1 MKLYD
6 VEQTIKKAGKE
17 QKTLSMLYARSSK
30 PGPRE
35 IEPYEIRDKDLFGY
49 DIDKQE
55 IRRFK
60 MDQIQSIEE
69 TQNDFDPRWDIKVE

>member
-17 QKTLSMLYARSSK
+17 QKTLSMLYARSSA

-35 IEPYEIRDKDLFGY
+35 VEPYEIRGTDFFGY

-60 MDQIQSIEE
+60 MDQIKNIEKTE
-69 TQNDFDPRWDIKVE
+69 SAFNPRWDIKVE